1 MFQSYWDNVNFNT
14 TLSKSMKKFLIK
26 SLVISRSQLILH
38 DLKLK
43 IFKSGF
49 ENIYFSVVKFLIY
62 SFSKRILYCFLP
74 SDKFTGPF
82 GPNSRFI
89 DDQQPNS
96 RQFSPSHNNTNSSSN
111 NNDEST
117 CSSTFHIDSPPST
130 AEFSQYFHA
139 GSSSSA
145 YFRNAIET
153 GFAQLTLTDDEQRE
167 LYEAALVIQNAYR
180 RYIQRKKK
188 KIRLDESLLPPSDAD
203 SSDAITAKDDTV
215 NVNTSPETAALILGS
230 TLVYNIFFIK

>member
-1 MFQSYWDNVNFNT
+1 M
-14 TLSKSMKKFLIK
+14 
-26 SLVISRSQLILH
+26 
-38 DLKLK
+38 
-43 IFKSGF
+43 
-49 ENIYFSVVKFLIY
+49 
-62 SFSKRILYCFLP
+62 P

-203 SSDAITAKDDTV
+203 STDAITAKDDSV
-215 NVNTSPETAALILGS
+215 NVNTSPDTAAALILGS
-230 TLVYNIFFIK
+230 NLVYNIFWLNKIQLCIN